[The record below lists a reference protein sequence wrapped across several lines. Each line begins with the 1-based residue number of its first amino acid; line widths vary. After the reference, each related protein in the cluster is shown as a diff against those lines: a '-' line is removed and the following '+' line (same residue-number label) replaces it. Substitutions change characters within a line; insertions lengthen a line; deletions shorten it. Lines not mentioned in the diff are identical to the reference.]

1 MIYPNLLLSTLKI
14 FCSSHWPLLLFCA
27 IFLFTGLTAFRINH
41 HYEHQQPWTIDDI
54 TDFRY
59 NTARI
64 DGITNLFNGSLIVI
78 SNGYYW
84 VLDPRTGALP
94 LPNNIKGNI
103 GQLYPNF
110 QQIDDIWTDPYNDI
124 SPQIYLVSNVRFF
137 YS

>member
-1 MIYPNLLLSTLKI
+1 M
-14 FCSSHWPLLLFCA
+14 LLFFCP
-27 IFLFTGLTAFRINH
+27 IFLFTELTGFRINH
-41 HYEHQQPWTIDDI
+41 FEHQNKPSALDDI

-84 VLDPRTGALP
+84 VLDPRTRDLP

-124 SPQIYLVSNVRFF
+124 SPQIYLVSNVSIF
-137 YS
+137 